1 MKTKQLSLF
10 ELPKTLFNQFLSH
23 LGVTE
28 IKSFVL
34 NYKNEKI
41 NCLYAALPR
50 HGEYENP
57 TIVFVDFRGT
67 VAKTKVILLN
77 QPPLIKNGEVESLRN
92 YTSVFANYDGSQNG
106 VFDIALNVNM
116 PYMGQVTIGDP
127 FTRFSLLY
135 TLELSQRAEEL
146 FQSKKYEWIKQY
158 KKDTAL
164 V

>member
-23 LGVTE
+23 LGVRE

-34 NYKNEKI
+34 NYKNENV
-41 NCLYAALPR
+41 NCLYATLPR
-50 HGEYENP
+50 YSDFEHP
-57 TIVFVDFRGT
+57 TLVFVDFRGRI
-67 VAKTKVILLN
+67 AKTQVILLN

-92 YTSVFANYDGSQNG
+92 YTSIFANYDGGQDG

-116 PYMGQVTIGDP
+116 PYCGRVVIGDP
-127 FTRFSLLY
+127 FTRFSFLY

-146 FQSKKYEWIKQY
+146 FQSKQYDWIKQY
-158 KKDTAL
+158 KKDAAL